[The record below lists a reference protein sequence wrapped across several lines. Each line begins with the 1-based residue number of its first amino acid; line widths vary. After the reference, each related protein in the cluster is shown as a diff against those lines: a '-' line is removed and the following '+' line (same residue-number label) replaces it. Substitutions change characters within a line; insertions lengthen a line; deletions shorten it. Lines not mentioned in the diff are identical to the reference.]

1 LAKKHLTYSILTGL
15 FLGLSWPTYGITIL
29 VFFGF
34 VPLLS
39 LEKLIRKN
47 SLIKIFLFSFLS
59 FFIWNTIAT
68 WWLVY
73 STFIGM
79 AFAILLNCLLM
90 SIIFTSYSFVSR
102 KADIKL
108 SVIYWLSAWIVFEK
122 FHLNWEFSWPW
133 LNLGNVFS
141 EKILWIQWYEYT
153 GVFGGTLWVLIVN
166 YFFFSLF
173 EYWKKNNRI
182 NTKILSF
189 SVLSLSIPIIISM
202 FLYNSQKDD
211 IDFVEASVLQP
222 NIDPYLEKYGKTNI
236 SIFEDFKELVNS
248 NIEPFDIII
257 APETYFSESPGY
269 PVEGFEDSPFIMALK
284 SYLNVKNKSN
294 LLSGIQF
301 YQIYYD
307 EINKTKSSNLLRDS
321 IWIDFFNSSFFLA
334 EENKPQIYHKS
345 KLVPG
350 VEIIPYKNIL
360 EPLLGNALI
369 NFGGT
374 VSTRGTQDKREVF
387 TMNNGTKL
395 APIICYESVYGEYV
409 SEYVRNGAQFLAII
423 TNDGWWSESQGYKQ
437 HLSYAKIRSI
447 ETRRSIARSANTGS
461 SAIINKKGEIIDK
474 LEYNKR
480 GVLNGKIGLSN
491 ELTFYVKYG
500 DIIFRFSLFF
510 FFIIFLFSISKKKNY

>member
-1 LAKKHLTYSILTGL
+1 MKKHLLYSILTGL
-15 FLGLSWPTYGITIL
+15 LLGLSWPTYGLTIL

-39 LEKLIRKN
+39 LEKSIRKK

-73 STFIGM
+73 STFVGM

-102 KADIKL
+102 KTDIKL

-153 GVFGGTLWVLIVN
+153 GVFGGTLWILIVN

-211 IDFVEASVLQP
+211 IDFVEASILQP

-236 SIFEDFKELVNS
+236 
-248 NIEPFDIII
+248 
-257 APETYFSESPGY
+257 
-269 PVEGFEDSPFIMALK
+269 
-284 SYLNVKNKSN
+284 
-294 LLSGIQF
+294 
-301 YQIYYD
+301 
-307 EINKTKSSNLLRDS
+307 
-321 IWIDFFNSSFFLA
+321 
-334 EENKPQIYHKS
+334 
-345 KLVPG
+345 
-350 VEIIPYKNIL
+350 
-360 EPLLGNALI
+360 
-369 NFGGT
+369 
-374 VSTRGTQDKREVF
+374 
-387 TMNNGTKL
+387 
-395 APIICYESVYGEYV
+395 
-409 SEYVRNGAQFLAII
+409 
-423 TNDGWWSESQGYKQ
+423 
-437 HLSYAKIRSI
+437 
-447 ETRRSIARSANTGS
+447 
-461 SAIINKKGEIIDK
+461 
-474 LEYNKR
+474 
-480 GVLNGKIGLSN
+480 
-491 ELTFYVKYG
+491 
-500 DIIFRFSLFF
+500 
-510 FFIIFLFSISKKKNY
+510 